1 MKGIHKTFLL
11 FVPLFSAIITG
22 YSTGKNDGVELT
34 ILENSKSYRY
44 MDERDLFISKTT
56 KASSYIG
63 SSLVVMI
70 PPLKDTIDA
79 DICEIDYNRE
89 FSERINEKGGVE
101 IFFNLTNFGKR
112 VRDSNYIFY
121 NKASIDYDSRTTFVA
136 DWYSPFNRRN
146 KMLDGEENI
155 ITIQIENDTIY
166 TLIFANPT
174 GGITPEGHKYR
185 FCGDDID
192 RISGRS
198 KAIFTVCQ
206 IFDQNG
212 RDDWI
217 EKLYSLE
224 TPWNNDITYSLY
236 YKLPVLSNVILGKET
251 LARIREKAVKAQK
264 RVLIEQKDSIIA
276 KYASYGENYAKYI
289 NSVFDNLTRRLKP
302 NLDDAYTPGELYLSF
317 RLDYFVN
324 ELTVHYK
331 DGTSKNIVHIAGYI
345 TSVP

>member
-1 MKGIHKTFLL
+1 MKRKHATLL
-11 FVPLFSAIITG
+11 LLVPLFAAIITG

-34 ILENSKSYRY
+34 ILENPKMYRN
-44 MDERDLFISKTT
+44 MDEWDLFTSKTT

-63 SSLVVMI
+63 SCLVVKI
-70 PPLKDTIDA
+70 PPLKDTIDT
-79 DICEIDYNRE
+79 DICEIDYIRE
-89 FSERINEKGGVE
+89 FRETINERGGVD
-101 IFFNLTNFGKR
+101 ISFNLNNFGKR
-112 VRDSNYIFY
+112 VRDNNYIFY

-166 TLIFANPT
+166 TLIHANPT
-174 GGITPEGHKYR
+174 GGITPEGHTYR
-185 FCGDDID
+185 FCGKDID

-198 KAIFTVCQ
+198 KAIFTVGQ

-212 RDDWI
+212 RDDWG
-217 EKLYSLE
+217 EMLYTLE
-224 TPWNNDITYSLY
+224 TPWNNNITDSLC
-236 YKLPVLSNVILGKET
+236 YKLPVLGNITLGKET
-251 LARIREKAVKAQK
+251 LERIREKAVRAQK
-264 RVLIEQKDSIIA
+264 RVLIEQKDSLFA
-276 KYASYGENYAKYI
+276 KYASFGENSVKYL
-289 NSVFDNLTRRLKP
+289 NSVFDNLRKRLKP
-302 NLDDAYTPGELYLSF
+302 NLDDAFTPGELYLSF

-345 TSVP
+345 ASVP